1 MVDVVRKI
9 GQESL
14 VDVENPSVFAVAGGE
29 IDGAREDRSLF
40 GDSLEIGD
48 VAFAQHVVLDVVS
61 ALRRNRAPRGE
72 VVCLRR
78 ESPARAMQ
86 IDLVS
91 VDSLGLLRRILENRR
106 RVGKFIGKR
115 GGEQG
120 NNKEDDV
127 INHHRRNQK
136 HKLYVFFL
144 K

>member
-14 VDVENPSVFAVAGGE
+14 VDVENPRVFAVAGGE
-29 IDGAREDRSLF
+29 IDGAREDGSLF

-48 VAFAQHVVLDVVS
+48 VSFTQHVVLYVVG
-61 ALRRNRAPRGE
+61 ALRWNRAPRGE

-91 VDSLGLLRRILENRR
+91 VVSLGLLRRVLDNRR
-106 RVGKFIGKR
+106 RVREFTGKR

-120 NNKEDDV
+120 NNEENDV
-127 INHHRRNQK
+127 NHHRRIK
-136 HKLYVFFL
+136 SIKTHKL
-144 K
+144 